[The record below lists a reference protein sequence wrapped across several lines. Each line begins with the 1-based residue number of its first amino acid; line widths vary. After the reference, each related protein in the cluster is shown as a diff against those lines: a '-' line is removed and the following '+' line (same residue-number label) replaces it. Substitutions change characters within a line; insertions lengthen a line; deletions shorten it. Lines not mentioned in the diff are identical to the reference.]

1 MLLKSN
7 NLPIWRDSQRLL
19 LLTEQAV
26 KGFSRYH
33 KYTLGTQLREQ
44 ALWVCR
50 ILQRAL
56 NAQGARR
63 YKLVEKL
70 QIVIDELKLLVQLS
84 KELNLFQSF
93 SQFQQLAEL
102 TVQVGKQGGMWRRK
116 LTKNKTSA

>member
-19 LLTEQAV
+19 LLVEQTV
-26 KGFSRYH
+26 QGFTRYH

-44 ALWVCR
+44 AMWICR

-56 NAQGARR
+56 NAQGKRR
-63 YKLVEKL
+63 LNLVLKL
-70 QIVIDELKLLVQLS
+70 QVVVDELKLLIQLS
-84 KELNLFQSF
+84 QELKIFRHF

-102 TVQVGKQGGMWRRK
+102 TVQVGK
-116 LTKNKTSA
+116 